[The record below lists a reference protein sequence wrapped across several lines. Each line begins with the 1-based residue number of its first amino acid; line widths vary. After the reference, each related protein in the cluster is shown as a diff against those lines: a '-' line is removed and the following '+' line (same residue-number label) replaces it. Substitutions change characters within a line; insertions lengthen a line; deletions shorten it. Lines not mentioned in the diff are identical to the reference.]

1 MSDYKAGK
9 LVFRRY
15 AGLYFTLCAD
25 AADGELLLME
35 AIHLFV
41 EVRGGRGGG
50 GVSAFVAPPQIIPP
64 LPPRAPFFSIFR
76 FWTTTLATCASWT
89 WCSTSTRWGRESGK
103 RGGVFWF

>member
-50 GVSAFVAPPQIIPP
+50 GH
-64 LPPRAPFFSIFR
+64 
-76 FWTTTLATCASWT
+76 
-89 WCSTSTRWGRESGK
+89 
-103 RGGVFWF
+103 